1 MTNNTITDNTNLE
14 TGGAYEII
22 RQRLN
27 QQGELLGTKL
37 NALNQRRIDV
47 FGSTQMSI
55 IGQTRVRTENNCV
68 PRDILNMGNHLLFGY
83 NVFMGLKSETKVS
96 DVFSLHSIEETA
108 DGYEFAPL
116 PLENCLLSDNR
127 FTNDFQE
134 LYRYYKEAKLSQLR
148 NAQGKKLAVFQ
159 VGKTLQ
165 DAKVF
170 RWSVDADG
178 NVSYI
183 DNRGERDNIY
193 PASHDFDWRM
203 TSRESH
209 IMGRHPHV
217 SILDE
222 IFVETVG
229 GTLTVKVENNTE
241 DGLGIYNEPVD
252 DVNQSL
258 ADAQIYFA
266 KLGELILLKMRPYR
280 EEKFRYLVF
289 NKLTQKVMRIDA
301 IGQACVQLPEDH
313 GIIFPGGYYLKNGES
328 KLFEGDDLSNMRY
341 KRMIRSPNGEDVLF
355 IFHQAE
361 IGKLVLFSY
370 NLIRKEVQNPII
382 CHGYSIFKDGRMVV
396 FRADDNTP
404 VRVHPMQ
411 IWQTPYMSD
420 EYAAQVPKDGSFIG
434 KIGNP
439 ELVRGISDSYS
450 IKRMIDEQS
459 PNMAIYEQLLTNV
472 QKAIDA
478 YHWLGH
484 ADVGNLL
491 AILKEIQTNT
501 NLIRAEFEKVQTLQ
515 REAEKSINDA
525 ENLQNSLINAIQQ
538 ASRWQT
544 IEEYVKYLTELRT
557 QRGRLISLRD
567 VRYVDVERLN
577 HLEASVIEGFNQLS
591 QKTVTFL
598 LQDSALQPYHQTLES
613 YLTTIPTLKNTLEI
627 KPLQESLDNTAVG
640 LALLNT
646 VLNDLSI
653 EDPNVRTKIIE
664 EISDVYA
671 KLNRVRAELTLHR
684 KSLSSTEAVA
694 AFAAQFKLF
703 SQNVAGAMAQADTP
717 DKADEQLTRLLVQL
731 EDLDSRFSDFEEFL
745 SQIADKRDEVYAS
758 FEARKQALVEERQ
771 RRALHL
777 SQTAERILQGVIRR
791 AASFQTADEQ
801 NAYFVADAM
810 VLKIRELIKQLYDLG
825 DSVKAG
831 DVESRLKSARD
842 QAVRELRD
850 KQDIFVDNGAVILL
864 GKHRFSVNTQVL
876 DLTLV
881 PHEKDGEKRLV
892 VHLTGTD
899 YFQPLEDATLNA
911 SQAYWE
917 RALISESESV
927 YRGEYLAYQLLRENQ
942 LSSSF
947 EPDNLLTSIR
957 RYATDHYEEGYERG
971 VHDVDASLILAKLYD
986 LQKNVGLLRFSPTC
1000 RALAQLFWSFYPHR
1014 EQCVLWERSAKSLQQ
1029 LQTLFGTGWET
1040 FTNTLAAELHQA
1052 IHHFLSQQ
1060 DIVFEEKDIALAGQY
1075 LIAELK
1081 QETLRFTV
1089 TGAALQQAAT
1099 FLKVLD
1105 TRQQRVEFEADVK
1118 SLRGYL
1124 VKQCAL
1130 LNAWIVGVFQ
1140 PTVMPTEQVLEITA
1154 ILLAQAEGLSQQ
1166 ANTAQTQVILTGLL
1180 GQHPRIRERNL
1191 VVQLDDFLERLQQHC
1206 TVEIPAYKTFRRLR
1220 QQVIER
1226 ERKNLRLHELKP
1238 QPLTSFVRNRLI
1250 NEVYLPLIGD
1260 NFAKQLGTVGEQ
1272 KRTDLMGLLL
1282 LISPPGYGKTTLLEY
1297 IAQRLGL
1304 IFVKINC
1311 PTIGHQVVSV
1321 DPTEARSATARQEL
1335 LKLNL
1340 ALEMGNNI
1348 MLYLDDIQH
1357 SNPEFLQKF
1366 ISLADGQRKIEGV
1379 WQGVSKTYDFRG
1391 KRFCIAMAG
1400 NPYTES
1406 GETFKIPDM
1415 LANRADI
1422 YNLGDVLGGKEA
1434 LFALSYL
1441 ENCLTSNAVLA
1452 PLANREREDLYRLVR
1467 LAQGETVNASEFIH
1481 AYSATELR
1489 EMTDIFHKLFQVQ
1502 TVLLKVNQ
1510 QYIASAAQQ
1519 EAYRTEP
1526 PFKLQGSYRNMNKLA
1541 EKVVAVMNATELQN
1555 LITDHYQG
1563 EAQTLTTGAEENL
1576 LKLAE
1581 LRDCLSPEQQARWE
1595 QIKST
1600 YHRLKTSSDPDADPA
1615 IQVVSQLANLATQ
1628 LENIRLTMLKAVQTQ
1643 AVQQDRLTKII
1654 PPAASPFAPE
1664 QVIQV
1669 LNYLSA
1675 LPKLLQALNTEKP
1688 VSPVVPTAQIEQLV
1702 KHLSVLPAL
1711 SKALGD
1717 AKVDV
1722 NVVNQLPQGMEVV
1735 LQQLVDMVEATLMP
1749 LVRGFERKSR
1759 LDLVIWNR
1767 LKDVSETLRE
1777 IYPEA
1782 FKKARA
1788 QKHTPFLGN
1797 EE

>member
-1 MTNNTITDNTNLE
+1 MTNNSQNDNSIE

-22 RQRLN
+22 RQRLS

-37 NALNQRRIDV
+37 NALNQRRIEV
-47 FGSTQMSI
+47 FGSTQMSV

-68 PRDILNMGNHLLFGY
+68 PRDILNMGNYLLFGY

-96 DVFSLHSIEETA
+96 DVFSLHTIEETA
-108 DGYEFAPL
+108 DGYEFAPV
-116 PLENCLLSDNR
+116 PFEQCFLSESR
-127 FTNDFQE
+127 FVSDFQE

-170 RWSVDADG
+170 RWAVDIAG

-183 DNRGERDNIY
+183 DNRGERDNVY
-193 PASHDFDWRM
+193 PASHDFEWRM
-203 TSRESH
+203 TTRESH
-209 IMGRHPHV
+209 IMGKCPHV

-222 IFVETVG
+222 VFVETVG
-229 GTLTVKVENNTE
+229 GTLTVKLENNTE

-252 DVNQSL
+252 DLNQSL
-258 ADAQIYFA
+258 ADAQIHFA
-266 KLGELILLKMRPYR
+266 KLGELILLKIRPYR

-289 NKLTQKVMRIDA
+289 NKLTQKVTRIDA

-313 GIIFPGGYYLKNGES
+313 GIIFPGGYYLKNGDY
-328 KLFEGDDLSNMRY
+328 KVFEGDDLGNMRY
-341 KRMIRSPNGEDVLF
+341 KRLIRSPNGEDVLY

-382 CHGYSIFKDGRMVV
+382 CHGYSIFTDGRMVV
-396 FRADDNTP
+396 FRADDSMP

-420 EYAAQVPKDGSFIG
+420 EHAAQVPKNGSFLG

-439 ELVRGISDSYS
+439 ELVRGISDAYS
-450 IKRMIDEQS
+450 IKRMIEAQS
-459 PNMAIYEQLLTNV
+459 PNMATYEQLLVSV
-472 QKAIDA
+472 QKTIDA

-491 AILKEIQTNT
+491 AVLKEIQSNA

-515 REAEKSINDA
+515 REAAKSIQEA
-525 ENLQNSLINAIQQ
+525 ETVQQTLIETIKHPE
-538 ASRWQT
+538 RWQS
-544 IEEYVKYLTELRT
+544 IEEYVQYLTELRS
-557 QRGRLISLRD
+557 QRGRLITLRD
-567 VRYVDVERLN
+567 VRYIDLERVN
-577 HLEASVIEGFNQLS
+577 VLETQVIDGFNQLS
-591 QKTVTFL
+591 QKTVNFL
-598 LQDSALQPYHQTLES
+598 LQDSALKPYHQALEQ
-613 YLTTIPTLKNTLEI
+613 YLVQIPNLKNSIEL
-627 KPLQESLDNTAVG
+627 KPLQENLDKTAAG
-640 LALLNT
+640 LELLNT

-653 EDPNVRTKIIE
+653 EDPSMRTQIVE
-664 EISDVYA
+664 AISDVYA
-671 KLNRVRAELTLHR
+671 QLNRVRAELNLQR
-684 KSLSSTEAVA
+684 KNLSSHEAVS

-717 DKADEQLTRLLVQL
+717 EKADEQLTRLLVQL
-731 EDLDSRFSDFEEFL
+731 EDLDSRFSEFDEFL
-745 SQIADKRDEVYAS
+745 AQIADKRDEVYAS

-777 SQTAERILQGVIRR
+777 NQTAERILQGIVRR
-791 AASFQTADEQ
+791 AASFKTAEEQ
-801 NAYFVADAM
+801 NAYFAADAM
-810 VLKIRELIKQLYDLG
+810 VLKVRDLIKQLYDLG

-831 DVESRLKSARD
+831 DLESRLKSSRD

-850 KQDIFVDNGAVILL
+850 KQDIFVDDGAVILL
-864 GKHRFSVNTQVL
+864 GKHRFSVNTQAL

-881 PHEKDGEKRLV
+881 PQEKDGEKRLAL
-892 VHLTGTD
+892 HLTGTD
-899 YFQPLEDATLNA
+899 FFQALDDTELNA
-911 SQAYWE
+911 NQTYWE
-917 RALISESESV
+917 QSLISESASV
-927 YRGEYLAYQLLRENQ
+927 YRAEYLAYQCLRNPALKPALEPSALL
-942 LSSSF
+942 
-947 EPDNLLTSIR
+947 DVIR
-957 RYATDHYEEGYERG
+957 HYATEHYDEGYERG

-986 LQKNVGLLRFSPTC
+986 LQNTVGLLRFSPTC
-1000 RALAQLFWSFYPHR
+1000 RAMAQLFWGFYPER
-1014 EQCVLWERSAKSLQQ
+1014 VQCDLWTRSARSLQQ
-1029 LQTLFGTGWET
+1029 LQTLFGTSGDS
-1040 FTNTLAAELHQA
+1040 FMQQLASELQQA
-1052 IHHFLSQQ
+1052 IVHFLTAQQ
-1060 DIVFEEKDIALAGQY
+1060 LVVDAQQVALAGSY
-1075 LIAELK
+1075 LVAELK
-1081 QETLRFTV
+1081 QETLSFTV
-1089 TGAALQQAAT
+1089 TGEALQQAET
-1099 FLKVLD
+1099 FLKALE
-1105 TRQQRVEFEADVK
+1105 TRQQWAVFTAD
-1118 SLRGYL
+1118 LQALHGHL
-1124 VKQCAL
+1124 AKQCAL
-1130 LNAWIVGVFQ
+1130 LNSWIIGVYQ
-1140 PTVMPTEQVLEITA
+1140 NTPLSTERVLEISA
-1154 ILLAQAEGLSQQ
+1154 IVLNQLQGLNLQ
-1166 ANTAQTQVILTGLL
+1166 ANTAQTQVMITGLL
-1180 GQHPRIRERNL
+1180 GQHPRLQNRQLIL
-1191 VVQLDDFLERLQQHC
+1191 QLDTFLERLQQHE
-1206 TVEIPAYKTFRRLR
+1206 TQIIPAYQAFRRLR
-1220 QQVIER
+1220 QQVIDR
-1226 ERKNLRLHELKP
+1226 ERKNLRLQELKP
-1238 QPLTSFVRNRLI
+1238 QPLSSFVRNRLI

-1321 DPTEARSATARQEL
+1321 DPAEAPSATARQEL
-1335 LKLNL
+1335 HKLNL
-1340 ALEMGNNI
+1340 ALEMGNNV

-1379 WQGVSKTYDFRG
+1379 WRGVSKTYDLRG

-1422 YNLGDVLGGKEA
+1422 YNLGDVLGGKET

-1441 ENCLTSNAVLA
+1441 ENCLTSNPILA
-1452 PLANREREDLYRLVR
+1452 PLANREREDTYRLIR
-1467 LAQGETVNASEFIH
+1467 LAQGEEVNSSEFIH
-1481 AYSATELR
+1481 AYSATELQ
-1489 EMTDIFHKLFQVQ
+1489 EITAIFRKLLHVQ
-1502 TVLLKVNQ
+1502 RILLKVNQ
-1510 QYIASAAQQ
+1510 QYIYSAAQK

-1526 PFKLQGSYRNMNKLA
+1526 AFKLQGSYRNMNKLA
-1541 EKVVAVMNATELQN
+1541 EKVVAVMNEQELQQ

-1581 LRDCLSPEQQARWE
+1581 LRDGLSPEQQLRWE
-1595 QIKST
+1595 QIKGT
-1600 YHRLKTSSDPDADPA
+1600 FNRLKTSGDPDADPVTQVISQLSNLAAQLDNIRQTLLKA
-1615 IQVVSQLANLATQ
+1615 IQLQVNQSKIPVAFPINPEQISQL
-1628 LENIRLTMLKAVQTQ
+1628 
-1643 AVQQDRLTKII
+1643 
-1654 PPAASPFAPE
+1654 
-1664 QVIQV
+1664 
-1669 LNYLSA
+1669 LNHLST
-1675 LPKLLQALNTEKP
+1675 LPKVLQLLQSEKNTA
-1688 VSPVVPTAQIEQLV
+1688 STASTTHMEQLLQQ
-1702 KHLSVLPAL
+1702 LSTLPAL
-1711 SKALGD
+1711 TKAPQA

-1722 NVVNQLPQGMEVV
+1722 NVVNQLPQGAEQVI
-1735 LQQLVDMVEATLMP
+1735 QQLVEMIESSLMP

-1788 QKHTPFLGN
+1788 QKHLPYADDREN
-1797 EE
+1797 M